1 MFKYNELS
9 DLLNGELV
17 TPIQKD
23 GDKIICLDKNLNKV
37 YYTFDDFDFDKT
49 EDERIFIVDDG
60 SSDDSSD
67 SSGDNSIDNSTD
79 SSDDIIIP
87 KENNDREH
95 WITDN
100 GEKSQILS
108 SAGYSPNSSI
118 NNVNIIQFS
127 ISN

>member
-60 SSDDSSD
+60 SSDD
-67 SSGDNSIDNSTD
+67 NSIDNSTD
-79 SSDDIIIP
+79 SSDDSSDDIIIP
-87 KENNDREH
+87 KENSDREH